1 MAPIAAS
8 GPFVCPTGRQA
19 MNARPNT
26 SRACVRT
33 LARAHT
39 GLRTDRSDA
48 VLQQCSICT
57 GERGGS
63 RLARIHCAR
72 AHTHTVVPSDRM
84 LIIIYVGFAPE
95 KEEDMENLFQD
106 ITNEQRWDGHHSWQ
120 ASFLA
125 GGRITIN
132 MKHKFSDKSS
142 LKTFQS
148 KVEVAKNWPCFPRQ
162 NHGSQ
167 SGNDKWWISLQ
178 VLLCQHTQEVD
189 LFASR
194 FLASPRPLWHI
205 QKVCVHISVHRYRV
219 LLISSHACTTRCMF
233 NWFTDNEPWQCA
245 KGALSIFNEPVRV
258 WRVWSGHG
266 WRAHGVWGIVSLGDD
281 ARRHV

>member
-1 MAPIAAS
+1 MYHDSTRTHRNHRLMEHNLLFTSSGEEVDLSKMAPIAAS

-148 KVEVAKNWPCFPRQ
+148 KVEVAKN
-162 NHGSQ
+162 
-167 SGNDKWWISLQ
+167 
-178 VLLCQHTQEVD
+178 
-189 LFASR
+189 
-194 FLASPRPLWHI
+194 
-205 QKVCVHISVHRYRV
+205 
-219 LLISSHACTTRCMF
+219 
-233 NWFTDNEPWQCA
+233 
-245 KGALSIFNEPVRV
+245 
-258 WRVWSGHG
+258 
-266 WRAHGVWGIVSLGDD
+266 
-281 ARRHV
+281 